1 MATGIFMPKLSMT
14 METGTILQWFKKEG
28 ELVEEGDLLLEVMTD
43 KINIEVEAYASGTL
57 LKIYDDVNAVV
68 PVQQII
74 GYIGDPDEKVPN
86 TPPVVDAEEA
96 SADVSEADE
105 EIQVESGASHS
116 GVDSGKVRATPAARR
131 LSRENQVVLHDV
143 EGRGANGRIHAA
155 DVEAYAKGEQG
166 PKATPLAKK
175 IAAGTG
181 VQLNTIQ
188 GSGANGKITKE
199 DVLGAT
205 PNDLQSVTN
214 SGVAN
219 DAQASQV
226 TPSVEPTRVKL
237 EGMRKV
243 ISDRMVKSVT
253 TAPHVT
259 LVTEVDMSNA
269 IQLRKSLLPIIES
282 QTGYRLSYTEIIMKA
297 VAMAL
302 RKHPHMNA
310 SLEGDYIV
318 YKQEV
323 NTGLAVSVPNG
334 LMVPI
339 VKHADQKGLA
349 ELTAECK
356 VLGRLARESKLMPD
370 QMQGGSFTI
379 SNLGMYD
386 IDAFTPIINQ
396 PEIAILGVG
405 RIAEKAV
412 GVNGELRLR
421 PMMTLSLSFDH
432 RIVDGAPSAEFLQ
445 TIKRSLEEP
454 YQLLV

>member
-28 ELVEEGDLLLEVMTD
+28 DLVEEGDLLLEVMTD
-43 KINIEVEAYASGTL
+43 KINIEVEAYATGRL

-68 PVQQII
+68 PVQKII
-74 GYIGDPDEKVPN
+74 GYIGEQGEKVPE
-86 TPPVVDAEEA
+86 TPPAIEGEETPSGVSKAGDETVARVDDFDSGEEA
-96 SADVSEADE
+96 D
-105 EIQVESGASHS
+105 
-116 GVDSGKVRATPAARR
+116 KVRATPAARR
-131 LSRENQVVLHDV
+131 LSRENDVVLHEI
-143 EGRGANGRIHAA
+143 EGRGANGRIHAE
-155 DVEAYAKGEQG
+155 DVEAYVKENQG
-166 PKATPLAKK
+166 RRATPLAKK
-175 IAAGTG
+175 IASNTG
-181 VQLNTIQ
+181 VQLDRIQ
-188 GSGANGKITKE
+188 GSGANGKITKN
-199 DVLGAT
+199 DVLKAT
-205 PNDLQSVTN
+205 PARLQTTINHGETN
-214 SGVAN
+214 GT
-219 DAQASQV
+219 Q
-226 TPSVEPTRVKL
+226 TTVEPTRVKL

-243 ISDRMVKSVT
+243 ISERMVKSVT

-269 IQLRKSLLPIIES
+269 IKLRKSLLPLIES

-302 RKHPHMNA
+302 RQHPNMNA
-310 SLEGDYIV
+310 SIEGDYIV

-334 LMVPI
+334 LMVPV

-349 ELTAECK
+349 TLTAECK
-356 VLGRLARESKLMPD
+356 ELGRLARESRLMPD

-405 RIAEKAV
+405 RITEKAV
-412 GVNGELRLR
+412 GINGELKLR
-421 PMMTLSLSFDH
+421 PLMTLSLSFDH
-432 RIVDGAPSAEFLQ
+432 RIVDGAPAAEFLQ
-445 TIKRSLEEP
+445 SIKRSLEEP